1 MFQGKDLE
9 NIIKSVS
16 NTEEGLSFIYY
27 LIDDLGTFSTKVNI
41 VDGKLQNIEK
51 VIKKEIG
58 ENILELLRVNN
69 FDKYIELQKRRS
81 DEKWQK
87 TLNEKTQI

>member
-81 DEKWQK
+81 NEKWQK
-87 TLNEKTQI
+87 TLN

>member
-16 NTEEGLSFIYY
+16 NKEEGLSFIYY

-81 DEKWQK
+81 NEKWQK
-87 TLNEKTQI
+87 TLN

>member
-9 NIIKSVS
+9 NIIKSIS

-81 DEKWQK
+81 NEKWQK
-87 TLNEKTQI
+87 TLN

>member
-51 VIKKEIG
+51 VIKKEVG

-81 DEKWQK
+81 NEKWQK
-87 TLNEKTQI
+87 TLN

>member
-69 FDKYIELQKRRS
+69 FQKYIELQKRRS
-81 DEKWQK
+81 NEKWQK
-87 TLNEKTQI
+87 TLN

>member
-58 ENILELLRVNN
+58 ENILELLRVI
-69 FDKYIELQKRRS
+69 K
-81 DEKWQK
+81 
-87 TLNEKTQI
+87 LNVLLPLIISSPLL

>member
-41 VDGKLQNIEK
+41 IDGKLQNIEK

-81 DEKWQK
+81 NEKWQK
-87 TLNEKTQI
+87 TLN

>member
-41 VDGKLQNIEK
+41 VDSKLQNVEK

-81 DEKWQK
+81 NEKWQK
-87 TLNEKTQI
+87 TLN

>member
-16 NTEEGLSFIYY
+16 NTEEGLNFIYY
-27 LIDDLGTFSTKVNI
+27 LIDDLRTFSTKVNI
-41 VDGKLQNIEK
+41 VDGKLQNIEN

-81 DEKWQK
+81 NEKWQK
-87 TLNEKTQI
+87 TLN

>member
-69 FDKYIELQKRRS
+69 FDKYKKKKKRRS
-81 DEKWQK
+81 NEKWQK
-87 TLNEKTQI
+87 TLN

>member
-27 LIDDLGTFSTKVNI
+27 LIDDLGTFSIKTNI

-81 DEKWQK
+81 NEKWQK
-87 TLNEKTQI
+87 TLN

>member
-16 NTEEGLSFIYY
+16 NAEEGLSFIYY

-81 DEKWQK
+81 NEKWQK
-87 TLNEKTQI
+87 TLN

>member
-41 VDGKLQNIEK
+41 ADSKLQNIEK

-81 DEKWQK
+81 NEKWQK
-87 TLNEKTQI
+87 TLN

>member
-41 VDGKLQNIEK
+41 VDSKLQNIEK
-51 VIKKEIG
+51 IIKKEIG

-81 DEKWQK
+81 NEKWQK
-87 TLNEKTQI
+87 TLN

>member
-41 VDGKLQNIEK
+41 VDSKLQNAINNNPLAPIEQTMHDNK
-51 VIKKEIG
+51 LQQAIVAVEYK
-58 ENILELLRVNN
+58 NI
-69 FDKYIELQKRRS
+69 FG
-81 DEKWQK
+81 
-87 TLNEKTQI
+87 

>member
-27 LIDDLGTFSTKVNI
+27 LIDDLGTFSTNVNI

-81 DEKWQK
+81 NEKWQK
-87 TLNEKTQI
+87 TLN

>member
-1 MFQGKDLE
+1 MLQGKDLE

-16 NTEEGLSFIYY
+16 NTEEGLSLIYY
-27 LIDDLGTFSTKVNI
+27 LVDDLGTFSTKTNI

-69 FDKYIELQKRRS
+69 FQKYIELQKRRS
-81 DEKWQK
+81 NEKWQK
-87 TLNEKTQI
+87 TLN

>member
-27 LIDDLGTFSTKVNI
+27 LIDDLGTFSTKANI
-41 VDGKLQNIEK
+41 VDSKLQNIEK
-51 VIKKEIG
+51 VIKKEVG

-81 DEKWQK
+81 NEKWQK
-87 TLNEKTQI
+87 TLN

>member
-58 ENILELLRVNN
+58 ENSYE
-69 FDKYIELQKRRS
+69 
-81 DEKWQK
+81 
-87 TLNEKTQI
+87 

>member
-41 VDGKLQNIEK
+41 VDSKLQNIEK
-51 VIKKEIG
+51 VIKKEVG

-81 DEKWQK
+81 NEKWQK
-87 TLNEKTQI
+87 TLN

>member
-1 MFQGKDLE
+1 M
-9 NIIKSVS
+9 
-16 NTEEGLSFIYY
+16 SFIYY

-81 DEKWQK
+81 NEKWQK
-87 TLNEKTQI
+87 TLN

>member
-41 VDGKLQNIEK
+41 VDSKLQNIEK

-58 ENILELLRVNN
+58 ENILERLRVNN

-81 DEKWQK
+81 NEKWQK
-87 TLNEKTQI
+87 TLN

>member
-41 VDGKLQNIEK
+41 VDEKLQNIEK

-81 DEKWQK
+81 NEKWQK
-87 TLNEKTQI
+87 TLN

>member
-27 LIDDLGTFSTKVNI
+27 LVDDLGTFSTKTNI

-69 FDKYIELQKRRS
+69 FQKYIELQKRRS
-81 DEKWQK
+81 NEKWQK
-87 TLNEKTQI
+87 TLN

>member
-16 NTEEGLSFIYY
+16 NTEDGLSFIYY
-27 LIDDLGTFSTKVNI
+27 LIDDLGTFSIKTNI
-41 VDGKLQNIEK
+41 VDGKLQYIEK
-51 VIKKEIG
+51 FIKKEIG

-81 DEKWQK
+81 NEKWQK
-87 TLNEKTQI
+87 TLN

>member
-16 NTEEGLSFIYY
+16 NAEEGLSFIYY

-41 VDGKLQNIEK
+41 VDSKLQNIEK

-81 DEKWQK
+81 NEKWQK
-87 TLNEKTQI
+87 TLN

>member
-41 VDGKLQNIEK
+41 VDSKLQNIEK

-81 DEKWQK
+81 NEKWQK
-87 TLNEKTQI
+87 TLN